1 MGAKSWIVTLTPLAI
16 AIGQTVKSILT
27 NTPLTD
33 QEIEI
38 IGSFVVPEFGT
49 IAVLILAI
57 AIISIIAV
65 SSKTKLSILPKY

>member
-33 QEIEI
+33 QEIELI
-38 IGSFVVPEFGT
+38 KYLVTAFIASGVIGQSKVIVET
-49 IAVLILAI
+49 I
-57 AIISIIAV
+57 
-65 SSKTKLSILPKY
+65 KNKK